1 MKLDTALNAIDR
13 ALDDILEAEIKNIF
27 GNMGPASDQ
36 TMQLDIGFDRLITF
50 ETLVH
55 DVAKRKFKP

>member
-36 TMQLDIGFDRLITF
+36 TKQLDTGFDRLIAF
-50 ETLVH
+50 ETLAH
-55 DVAKRKFKP
+55 QRAKLKFKP